1 MPEVPEHRCASRK
14 GCSGTDIHRPRPSPT
29 ILPAQILKWLDGTTT
44 GRRVW
49 VTGHRYPPRARDRRS
64 RAMQRLFYPYGSRPH
79 RRRRRRA
86 LYNTLQECRLTTS
99 GPPRLGFRL
108 AGVGRCP
115 ESALSRPSSG
125 QTAGLCRHPPVPH
138 GPVRES
144 ARRNAEALVRA
155 AAVRHRLSPDARRD
169 LAANIAAA
177 MNSID
182 GQLFPGDPWSTPD
195 RAPASDD
202 GGLAMIDD
210 DE

>member
-1 MPEVPEHRCASRK
+1 VPEHRCASRK

-44 GRRVW
+44 GGRVW

-79 RRRRRRA
+79 RRGGRRA
-86 LYNTLQECRLTTS
+86 LHNTLQECRLTTS

-125 QTAGLCRHPPVPH
+125 QTAGLCRHLLFLTGLFENLPVATPKPSSAPPP
-138 GPVRES
+138 S
-144 ARRNAEALVRA
+144 ATASHRTA
-155 AAVRHRLSPDARRD
+155 AKTSPPT
-169 LAANIAAA
+169 
-177 MNSID
+177 S
-182 GQLFPGDPWSTPD
+182 QPP
-195 RAPASDD
+195 
-202 GGLAMIDD
+202 
-210 DE
+210 